1 MNNEQLKLWQAF
13 LWTHRGSLS
22 YIALYNESHI
32 LSEISFFLVRMVHLF
47 ISVYQN
53 EVPNSIQIHIPRLIY
68 KNSNCFWLIYCFKAQ
83 TKLRKVS
90 STVPACSR
98 VESNYRQS
106 LDGSVQPQQNNRKQ
120 YESCV
125 NRENTSF
132 NIHTSRKTWRI
143 FQGWLF
149 NYCIIF
155 NSKTLCRIIW
165 PSINI
170 TIQCGIQYN
179 KNSLLTNIHITEI
192 YL

>member
-22 YIALYNESHI
+22 YIALYNESQI

-53 EVPNSIQIHIPRLIY
+53 ELPNSIQIHIPRLIY

-149 NYCIIF
+149 N
-155 NSKTLCRIIW
+155 
-165 PSINI
+165 
-170 TIQCGIQYN
+170 
-179 KNSLLTNIHITEI
+179 
-192 YL
+192 